1 MPGSLAGRALA
12 TLGRHPGLQTGA
24 RVLAAMSGGVDS
36 SVMAALLQ
44 EGGFEV
50 VGVSMQLFEKGAPR
64 NAEGRCC
71 TLDDFQDARRVA
83 QHCGFPHFVM
93 DFEERFRTTVI
104 EPFVRSYLSGETP
117 SPCILCNQHLK
128 FSALLDRA
136 DALRASHVA
145 TGHYATVSQL
155 DGRWHLHRAADPDK
169 DQSYF
174 LFHHT
179 QATLPRTL
187 FPLAALTKPEVR
199 ILGAEL
205 GLHLADKPESQ
216 EICFVTQA
224 RYDAFIDAQGGDPGP
239 GEGPIRHLDGQV
251 LGRHQGFWRHTVG
264 QRRGLRVAHSEPLY
278 VIRTDPATNTVWVGP
293 EGNLAARNL
302 LAREATWIGA
312 SPSGPL
318 ACQAR
323 IRSRAVPAEALV
335 IPLPDGRLQ
344 VSFADPQRAITPG
357 QGLGQELQGSAGQ
370 GQAPNPQ
377 GGRHPFTQGPEQS
390 ELEGRREQGVSR
402 HPQAIGAHREASPGT
417 TRSIQAPPRS
427 SSSR

>member
-293 EGNLAARNL
+293 EGNLAALNL

-357 QGLGQELQGSAGQ
+357 QAVVFYRDEELLGGAWIDRV
-370 GQAPNPQ
+370 AP
-377 GGRHPFTQGPEQS
+377 G
-390 ELEGRREQGVSR
+390 
-402 HPQAIGAHREASPGT
+402 EASL
-417 TRSIQAPPRS
+417 
-427 SSSR
+427 